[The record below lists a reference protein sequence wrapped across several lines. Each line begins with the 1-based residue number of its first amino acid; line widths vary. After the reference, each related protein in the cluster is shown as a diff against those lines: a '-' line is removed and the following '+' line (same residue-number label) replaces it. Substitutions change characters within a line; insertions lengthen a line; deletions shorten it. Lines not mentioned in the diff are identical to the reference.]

1 MAALQGVGVRTDPT
15 LSHNFLISLIEHDVT
30 GTALALA
37 VAKTAAFDI
46 ALGGFSECT
55 GLGMTLETEPV
66 QEGGQN
72 SFVHNLPT
80 RVTWDTL
87 TLKKGMGAG
96 ADLWDWHYGFVEG
109 KGVRRDGI
117 VTLLNDLRL
126 PTHIWYFRRGL
137 PVRYLGPSL
146 NAGQST
152 VAIEQ
157 VEIAHEGI
165 WQVPYVGYATA
176 AASAAVTLAATP
188 DTPFI
193 D

>member
-1 MAALQGVGVRTDPT
+1 MAALQGIGVRADPT

-30 GTALALA
+30 GAALALQ
-37 VAKTAAFDI
+37 VAKTVAFDI
-46 ALGGFSECT
+46 ALGGFSECS
-55 GLGMTLETEPV
+55 GLGMTLQTEDV

-72 SFVHNLPT
+72 GYVHKLPT
-80 RVTWDTL
+80 RTTWDTL
-87 TLKKGMGAG
+87 MLKKGVGTG
-96 ADLWDWHYGFVEG
+96 TDLWDWHYGFVEG

-117 VTLLNDLRL
+117 VTLLNDLRV

-146 NAGQST
+146 QAAQSA

-165 WQVPYVGYATA
+165 WQVPAVGYATA
-176 AASAAVTLAATP
+176 AAGLAVNLAATP
-188 DTPFI
+188 DTPFT